1 MVPCSLAEFSDL
13 DVISIDCLIMN
24 EINRYCLLIVQAER
38 AAGPSVPSKRLN
50 FARMMLIKEQQLVL
64 QWVLC

>member
-1 MVPCSLAEFSDL
+1 VVPCSLAEFSDL

-38 AAGPSVPSKRLN
+38 AAGPSVPSK
-50 FARMMLIKEQQLVL
+50 
-64 QWVLC
+64 